1 MQAEELEELNRDRT
15 EHARVTALPSAPFGP
30 RLVIQRYQLGNGLT
44 VLLCEDHSAKV
55 VAYHTWYRV
64 GSRHERPGKTGL
76 AHLFEHLMFNE
87 TEQLAKG
94 EFDRRLM
101 QAGAESNA
109 STWLDWTHY
118 TIAVPSD
125 QLGLVVGLEAERMAH
140 LVLRAPE
147 LASEKEVVLN
157 ERRFRVDDDVDG
169 RLNEALW
176 GAALTRHPYRSPT
189 IGSAEDIQGFTVEDC
204 EAFYRAYY
212 APNNACVVVV
222 GDARP
227 LDLLRLVSDAYGALT
242 PSTISPED
250 TWPEPP
256 QLEARELTLT
266 LPTPTL
272 KLALAYH
279 APAMGDADHP
289 ALALLSEILTGGR
302 ASRLTHRLIT
312 QGELASDVRSFLGPL
327 KDPSLFE
334 IAITAREGV
343 ASAPI
348 LAIVSEELA
357 RLQAEL
363 VSQAELDRAL
373 ARFELGLVSGLESV
387 EGKASTIGLYE
398 IVLGQPGAAFERLAA
413 MRRVTPS
420 DLRWAARRYLGAHQ
434 RTLIEVVPDESLLGE
449 APDEP
454 ASSEGAASS
463 EPGERARDAAAR
475 EAS

>member
-1 MQAEELEELNRDRT
+1 MMQAEELEELNRDRPET
-15 EHARVTALPSAPFGP
+15 AQVTALPSAPFGP
-30 RLVIQRYQLGNGLT
+30 RLVIQRYQLGNGLM

-55 VAYHTWYRV
+55 AAYHTWYRV

-94 EFDRRLM
+94 EFDKRLT

-118 TIAVPSD
+118 TVALPSD
-125 QLGLVVGLEAERMAH
+125 RLGLVVELEAERMAH

-222 GDARP
+222 GDVDA
-227 LDLLRLVSDAYGALT
+227 LDLLTRVSDAYGALPSSTT
-242 PSTISPED
+242 PDED

-256 QLEARELTLT
+256 QLEPRQLTLE
-266 LPTPTL
+266 LPTPAI

-279 APAMGDADHP
+279 APALGDVDHP
-289 ALALLSEILTGGR
+289 AFALLSEVLTGGC

-312 QGELASDVRSFLGPL
+312 SGELATDVRSFLGPL
-327 KDPSLFE
+327 QDPSLFE
-334 IAITAREGV
+334 IAVTAREGTP
-343 ASAPI
+343 SAAI
-348 LAIVSEELA
+348 LEIVTEELE
-357 RLQAEL
+357 RLQTEL
-363 VSQAELDRAL
+363 VSQAELERTL

-387 EGKASTIGLYE
+387 EGKASTIGLYH
-398 IVLGQPGAAFERLAA
+398 IILGEPGAAFNRLAA

-420 DLRWAARRYLGAHQ
+420 DLRRVARRYLGAHQ
-434 RTLIEVVPDESLLGE
+434 RTLVEVLPSEPP
-449 APDEP
+449 PDEP
-454 ASSEGAASS
+454 TDDDPSADVTPEGLAA
-463 EPGERARDAAAR
+463 EPPQETP
-475 EAS
+475 